1 MRQGG
6 GFLFRFHLFL
16 TGECDKGVLEMA
28 KGVGWEQE
36 LDDLVKGGKVE
47 EGKDKG
53 VVELVKGGKE
63 KEG

>member
-1 MRQGG
+1 M
-6 GFLFRFHLFL
+6 
-16 TGECDKGVLEMA
+16 TGECDKGVAELA